1 MSNLKYWEDKIK
13 QKRKNTPFLEFLLE
27 ITSWLPIS
35 FYRNNGNISKYH
47 KSDRINICSIE
58 EYQKNRDDLL
68 KKGFYYD
75 YSKDFFS
82 NYKKLFLSI
91 DHECLFQA
99 GLNDNTK
106 FADTA
111 VNVKNVYLSNTV
123 TIGSENVYYS
133 VLVRINSKNIF
144 NSLFVVDNSE
154 IVYFSKGIN
163 KSFKIFYSS
172 FIKNSSDIWFS
183 TNLTGCSNC
192 LFCDNLENVSYYI
205 KNKKYEKEE
214 YFKTKEILLSDKSKF
229 LEYYNNLN
237 NKGINHNS
245 TNVIGNNIIESDN
258 IENGYFVFN
267 TKNSKNLMYTG
278 STTGGEN
285 WYDFAFGG
293 EGNLDIYGVCSSGFG
308 CSKVYLSRFISSGST
323 NIYYSSNIESCSYL
337 FGCIGLKNKSYC
349 IFNKQFEKEEWEK
362 EVCKIFAQMD
372 SDGILGDFF
381 PGDLNPSYFNDT
393 VAGLLG
399 EFSREDVLNKGYLW
413 RDEEIKVDIPEGV
426 EVITTKDLNNYQG
439 FDSNGNWQINPE
451 ILKKVIKDEKGNIYR
466 IVQMEY
472 DFLMKHGLPLPEI
485 HWLDRIKMGFK
496 FK

>member
-1 MSNLKYWEDKIK
+1 MEKLKYWEDKIK
-13 QKRKNTPFLEFLLE
+13 QKRKNTPFLKFLLE

-35 FYRNNGNISKYH
+35 FYKNNGNISKYH

-58 EYQKNRDDLL
+58 EYQNNRDNLL
-68 KKGFYYD
+68 LKGFYYD
-75 YSKDFFS
+75 YTKDFFS

-91 DHECLFQA
+91 NHECLFQA
-99 GLNDNTK
+99 GLNYNTK
-106 FADTA
+106 YADTA

-192 LFCDNLENVSYYI
+192 LFCDNLENVSYYVN
-205 KNKKYEKEE
+205 NKKYEKEE
-214 YFKTKEILLSDKSKF
+214 YFKTKEIILRDKSKF

-237 NKGINHNS
+237 NNGINHNS
-245 TNVIGNNIIESDN
+245 TNVRGNNIIESDN

-278 STTGGEN
+278 SITGGEN

-308 CSKVYLSRFISSGST
+308 CSKIYLSRSISSSCT

-349 IFNKQFEKEEWEK
+349 IFNKQFEKVEWEN
-362 EVCKIFAQMD
+362 EVCKIFAQMEA
-372 SDGILGDFF
+372 DGILGDFF
-381 PGDLNPSYFNDT
+381 PGALNPSYFNDT

-399 EFSREDVLNKGYLW
+399 EFSREDILNKGYLW
-413 RDEEIKVDIPEGV
+413 REEEIKVDIPEGV

-451 ILKKVIKDEKGNIYR
+451 ILKKVIKDEKGNYYR

-472 DFLMKHGLPLPEI
+472 DFLMKHGLPLPEM